1 MLPLTDLIV
10 GQILTK
16 GTTTREQK
24 IVLVEA
30 EVVLASANQLS
41 VTKSCQINL
50 WLKAWETDSDYPEE
64 KEKDTQT

>member
-41 VTKSCQINL
+41 VSQINL

>member
-16 GTTTREQK
+16 GMTTREQK

-30 EVVLASANQLS
+30 EIVLASANQLS
-41 VTKSCQINL
+41 VSQINL

>member
-30 EVVLASANQLS
+30 EIVLASANQLS
-41 VTKSCQINL
+41 VSQINL

>member
-50 WLKAWETDSDYPEE
+50 
-64 KEKDTQT
+64 